1 MLQYFGES
9 SREEIMKNTYTLD
22 EEKEI
27 RESLRLR
34 EIEKQQKI
42 KIAAKKMEINTAV
55 DETDPETMK
64 LQDIL
69 ASHKKAN
76 EELFKKMM
84 AVPMKQHANRRG
96 V

>member
-34 EIEKQQKI
+34 EIEKQ
-42 KIAAKKMEINTAV
+42 
-55 DETDPETMK
+55 
-64 LQDIL
+64 
-69 ASHKKAN
+69 
-76 EELFKKMM
+76 
-84 AVPMKQHANRRG
+84 
-96 V
+96 

>member
-1 MLQYFGES
+1 MLQYFGEA

-42 KIAAKKMEINTAV
+42 KIAAKKMEINTGV

-84 AVPMKQHANRRG
+84 AVPMKQHVRRG